1 MLQTSDMRCTIEW
14 FRRHSGKSVIIG
26 CLIPSVR
33 TLISVPAGI
42 AEMALSRFLVYS
54 GLGTAIW
61 SGMLAGY
68 GLEEQYQKV
77 ASYVKPASNVI
88 FGLIVAW
95 YVHRVVTFPAKEG
108 H

>member
-1 MLQTSDMRCTIEW
+1 MERALSNRSTSLLIR
-14 FRRHSGKSVIIG
+14 IG
-26 CLIPSVR
+26 I
-33 TLISVPAGI
+33 
-42 AEMALSRFLVYS
+42 SRFLVYS

-95 YVHRVVTFPAKEG
+95 
-108 H
+108 